1 MHPRIAI
8 PPKQYEKKLMQRP
21 SSVRQ
26 SCSNDWQLAFIREN
40 IMPLGYVGWKGYLAH
55 GRGLVTCKVAVMKSV
70 SPNMG
75 SDFMRDNTRYV
86 PASDVVAYL
95 QRHNLLADISACL
108 MSKMQTYCPDREI
121 IIFIEHKGEINI
133 SLLTNLAIVPPDCY
147 RQVCNRWEEFY
158 LEPRT
163 ME

>member
-1 MHPRIAI
+1 MRP
-8 PPKQYEKKLMQRP
+8 P
-21 SSVRQ
+21 SSDWQ
-26 SCSNDWQLAFIREN
+26 SCSNDWQFAFIREN

-55 GRGLVTCKVAVMKSV
+55 GRGLVICKVAVIKSV
-70 SPNMG
+70 YPNMG
-75 SDFMRDNTRYV
+75 SDVTRDNASYV

-95 QRHNLLADISACL
+95 NRHNLLADIPTGL

-133 SLLTNLAIVPPDCY
+133 SLYTNLAIVPPDCY
-147 RQVCNRWEEFY
+147 QQVCNRWEEFY

-163 ME
+163 AG